1 MRWPR
6 KLPLRF
12 RSLFH
17 KREVDREL
25 DDELRFHLDCQIA
38 ANMASG
44 MSRDEARNAALRTFG
59 GVEQSKEA
67 CRDTHRAN
75 WFHDVL
81 QDARYGTRVLR
92 KSPSFAAIAI
102 LTLALGIAANTAIFS
117 ILESQLWR
125 PLPFPD
131 SERLMEPHLVLRQNP
146 RQWDVLSIRGFQA
159 WREQSRSFTSLAGFL
174 YPESH
179 NFRSGGTA
187 DRVTVMTV
195 TSNYFDTV
203 RLPIARGRPFLPA
216 EESPGL
222 DRVAIISNSLWRD
235 RFASDA
241 AVLGKSITLDG
252 EAYTIVGI
260 APREFHFPFADDPAI
275 FVPLAMDI
283 SKPVLRD
290 LEVIARLAPG
300 ATKEQAAGELT
311 SILEHEQKGRG
322 IQPEDRVVVQSF
334 REVWTQDTARPLL
347 FFAGA
352 VALVLLIA
360 CVNTAGLL
368 FARGLTRQ
376 REFAV
381 RAALGAPRGR
391 IVRQLLVESVILA
404 MAGGVLGALAG
415 YWFAGL
421 LTVFVPPDMLPRHA
435 PASLDWRVLLFTL
448 GISIL
453 SAMVAGV
460 APAMFASR
468 TNLNDTMRRGAPG
481 RSEGRSQRRT
491 RSSLLAIEVALGLVL
506 LFGAGLFLSSFV
518 RLEQVPRGFDAPGAL
533 TFRVT
538 LRGNSYTRQDQV
550 LRYFTT
556 LAEQLRAMP
565 GVRSVTLASSLPL
578 TGAERLFANVNVAG
592 QPPIQPDGVSTIE
605 HAIAANY
612 PEALRI
618 PLLAGRTFNAR
629 DTEDSPR
636 VAIINRNAVRKLFGA
651 ASPLGKVLDFVT
663 DQPRGVPA
671 EPPVQ
676 IVGVMEN
683 AQEFGAN
690 EVAFDD
696 LFVPFSQHPVNSAFV
711 LVDSN
716 IPRGVLAGGVREA
729 AFALDKDQ
737 PVFDMKTMDDYVAES
752 LDGDRFNLFMAAALA
767 AAAIILVSIGI
778 FGTAAYFVAQ
788 RTQEFGIRLAL
799 GASPARVLRHAIA
812 QSLRIGITGL
822 AVGVLASLALGGF
835 LQHVL
840 YLVPGE
846 RAGMLYGVKVY
857 DPLAML
863 AASAILTAVLVL
875 ASYIPARRAA
885 KLDATI
891 ALRHE

>member
-6 KLPLRF
+6 KLPLRL
-12 RSLFH
+12 RSLFR

-25 DDELRFHLDCQIA
+25 DDEFRFHLDCQIA
-38 ANMASG
+38 ANMTAG

-59 GVEQSKEA
+59 GVEQSREA
-67 CRDTHRAN
+67 CRDTREAN
-75 WFHDVL
+75 WFHDFL

-92 KSPSFAAIAI
+92 KSPSFTAIAI
-102 LTLALGIAANTAIFS
+102 LTLALGIAANTSIFS

-146 RQWDVLSIRGFQA
+146 RQWDVLSVRGFQA
-159 WREQSRSFTSLAGFL
+159 WRDQSRSFTSLAGFL

-179 NFRSGGTA
+179 NFRSGGTSE
-187 DRVTVMTV
+187 RVTVMAV

-203 RLPIARGRPFLPA
+203 RLPIPRGRPFLPA
-216 EESPGL
+216 EETPGRN
-222 DRVAIISNSLWRD
+222 RVAIISNSLWRD

-241 AVLGKSITLDG
+241 AVLGKSIMLDG
-252 EAYTIVGI
+252 DAYTIVGI
-260 APREFHFPFADDPAI
+260 APREFHFPFAEDPAI

-283 SKPVLRD
+283 AKPVLRD

-300 ATKEQAAGELT
+300 TTEARAADELT
-311 SILEHEQKGRG
+311 SVLEHEQKGEG

-334 REVWTQDTARPLL
+334 REVWTRDTARPLL

-368 FARGLTRQ
+368 FARGLSRQ

-404 MAGGVLGALAG
+404 TAGGALGALAG
-415 YWFAGL
+415 YWLASW
-421 LTVFVPPDMLPRHA
+421 LTVLVPPDMLPRHA

-448 GISIL
+448 GISVL
-453 SAMVAGV
+453 SAMVAGI

-468 TNLNDTMRRGAPG
+468 TNLNDTMRQGAPG

-518 RLEQVPRGFDAPGAL
+518 RLEQAPRGFDAPGAL

-538 LRGNSYTRQDQV
+538 LRGNNYAQPNQV
-550 LRYFTT
+550 QRYFSSLT
-556 LAEQLRAMP
+556 EQLRAMP

-578 TGAERLFANVNVAG
+578 TGAEGLFANVNVAG
-592 QPPIQPDGVSTIE
+592 QPPIQPDGVSMIE

-612 PEALRI
+612 PESLRI
-618 PLLAGRTFNAR
+618 PLLAGRTFNSL
-629 DTEDSPR
+629 DTENSPR
-636 VAIINRNAVRKLFGA
+636 VAIINRNAARKLFGA
-651 ASPLGKVLDFVT
+651 ASPLGKALDFVT
-663 DQPRGVPA
+663 DQRRGVPA

-716 IPRGVLAGGVREA
+716 ISRGVLAGGVREV
-729 AFALDKDQ
+729 AFALDEDQ
-737 PVFDMKTMDDYVAES
+737 PVFEMKTMDDYVAES
-752 LDGDRFNLFMAAALA
+752 LDGDRFNLFMVAALA

-822 AVGVLASLALGGF
+822 AIGVLASLALGRF

-846 RAGMLYGVKVY
+846 RAGMLYGVKIY
-857 DPLAML
+857 DPLAMV
-863 AASAILTAVLVL
+863 AASVVLTAVLVL

-885 KLDATI
+885 TLDATI